1 LGGRVLLDS
10 ELRHDIAGSASEKPE
25 SGLYPRDR
33 PALMIGVAG
42 AGKVGAQ
49 AALEMAM
56 MGLDDISLVDIVP
69 GLAEGE
75 ALDISHRLSDAG
87 VDVDVSGSTDFAAL
101 KGCGLVVVAAG
112 LGRKPG
118 MTRMDLLSKNAG
130 IIASVTK
137 EVAKHA
143 PDSVILMVTNP
154 MDAMTFVALKASGFP
169 KQRVVGQGGVLDNSR
184 FKYVLAKKLG
194 VSRGSITSMVM
205 GEHGENMIP
214 VSSHTYVSGV
224 PLSTLLTDE
233 EVQQA
238 IEDTRKVAAEVIAKK
253 GATIFAPGR
262 SVARMANAIS
272 NDTKEVLAASAF
284 LEGEYGLN
292 GLCIGVPVKLGAGG
306 VEKIYEVKL
315 SDRERDWF
323 NRGAD
328 ALREAIVTLPSM
340 A

>member
-1 LGGRVLLDS
+1 
-10 ELRHDIAGSASEKPE
+10 
-25 SGLYPRDR
+25 
-33 PALMIGVAG
+33 MIGVAG

-49 AALEMAM
+49 AALEIAS
-56 MGLDDISLVDIVP
+56 MGLDDISMVDIVP

-87 VDVDVSGSTDFAAL
+87 VDVDVTGSEDFSAL
-101 KGCGLVVVAAG
+101 AGSSLVIIAAG

-118 MTRMDLLSKNAG
+118 MTRMDLLSKNSG

-137 EVAKHA
+137 EVAKRA

-154 MDAMTFVALKASGFP
+154 MDAMTYVALKTSGFP
-169 KQRVVGQGGVLDNSR
+169 KSRVVGQGGVLDNSR
-184 FKYVLAKKLG
+184 FKYVLARKLG
-194 VSRGSITSMVM
+194 VSRGSITSLVM

-224 PLSTLLTDE
+224 PLTSLLNDE

-238 IEDTRKVAAEVIAKK
+238 IEDTRKVAADVISKK

-262 SVARMANAIS
+262 SVARMAKAIVD
-272 NDTKEVLAASAF
+272 DTKEVLAASAY
-284 LEGEYGLN
+284 LEGEYGLS
-292 GLCIGVPVKLGAGG
+292 GLCIGVPVRLGSEG
-306 VEKIYEVKL
+306 VERIYELKL

-328 ALREAIVTLPSM
+328 ALREAIATLTL
-340 A
+340 